1 MADKEIPTWSDARLR
16 GATFVYIAAL
26 FAALG
31 GLLFGY
37 DTGVISGALIFIK
50 REFGLTTAAEEI
62 VVSGVLLGATLGAIV
77 GGKAADIFGRRR
89 VLLVTAAIF
98 GIGALA
104 SAMAPS
110 PAILIVSR
118 TVLGLAIGLASTN
131 VPVYLSE
138 VAPPH
143 VRGWIVSLFQL
154 AVTVGILVAYL
165 TDYAFAGVEGW
176 RWMLGLAVVP
186 ALVFGTGMFFLPETP
201 RWLIRGG
208 HHESAHRVLV
218 RIRKQ
223 ADVNLEIEEIKLSL
237 AQQTESGRWTDL
249 LRRQVRPALLVGLGL
264 AVFQQITGINTVIYY
279 APKILQAAGFN
290 SASGAILATVGV
302 GVVNVGMTIIAMFLV
317 DRAGRR
323 PLLLVGI
330 AGLIVTLTALGL
342 SFQISNPSGQL
353 AWIAVICLMGYVA
366 SFAISLG
373 PIFWLLIAEIYPLKI
388 RGLAEGMAATF
399 NWGSNLIVSLTFL
412 TFGRETWRELNVS
425 PLCVC
430 LGGVV
435 ALRLLSRSGNERAHF
450 GRDRSILASRSS
462 FSPNDRPHFLKAQG
476 RSSSCSH
483 APVARPLTARGL

>member
-1 MADKEIPTWSDARLR
+1 MAGKEIATPGEARLHGTR
-16 GATFVYIAAL
+16 FVFIAAL

-50 REFGLTTAAEEI
+50 REFGLTTASEEI
-62 VVSGVLLGATLGAIV
+62 VVSGVLLGATIGAIV
-77 GGKAADIFGRRR
+77 GGKAADFFGRRK

-118 TVLGLAIGLASTN
+118 VVLGLAIGLASTN

-138 VAPPH
+138 VAPSH
-143 VRGWIVSLFQL
+143 ARGWVVSLFQL
-154 AVTVGILVAYL
+154 AVTVGIVVAYL
-165 TDYAFAGVEGW
+165 TDYVFASVEGW
-176 RWMLGLAVVP
+176 RWMLGLAVAP

-208 HHESAHRVLV
+208 QHEVAHRVLI
-218 RIRKQ
+218 RIRKH
-223 ADVNLEIEEIKLSL
+223 ADVHAEIEEIKASL
-237 AQQTESGRWTDL
+237 VQQTESGRWGDL
-249 LRRQVRPALLVGLGL
+249 LSRHVRPALIVGLGL
-264 AVFQQITGINTVIYY
+264 AIFQQITGINTVIYY

-290 SASGAILATVGV
+290 SASGAILATAGV

-330 AGLIVTLTALGL
+330 AGMIVTLAMLGL
-342 SFQISNPSGQL
+342 SFRISDQSVQL

-373 PIFWLLIAEIYPLKI
+373 PIFWLMIAEIYPLKI

-399 NWGSNLIVSLTFL
+399 NWGSNLAVSLTFL
-412 TFGRETWRELNVS
+412 TLLEKLGASSTFLLYAFASVASWFFAYYLVPETKGRTLEEIEAFWRA
-425 PLCVC
+425 
-430 LGGVV
+430 GH
-435 ALRLLSRSGNERAHF
+435 RARQMAH
-450 GRDRSILASRSS
+450 S
-462 FSPNDRPHFLKAQG
+462 
-476 RSSSCSH
+476 
-483 APVARPLTARGL
+483 

>member
-1 MADKEIPTWSDARLR
+1 MADKEIAPLR
-16 GATFVYIAAL
+16 GTKFVYVAAS

-50 REFGLTTAAEEI
+50 REFGLTTTAEEV
-62 VVSGVLLGATLGAIV
+62 VVSGVLLGATIGAIF
-77 GGKAADIFGRRR
+77 GGKAADLFGRRR

-104 SAMAPS
+104 SAVAPS
-110 PAILIVSR
+110 PTILIVSR
-118 TVLGLAIGLASTN
+118 VVLGLAIGLASTN

-143 VRGWIVSLFQL
+143 ARGWVVSLFQL
-154 AVTVGILVAYL
+154 AVTVGIVVAYL
-165 TDYAFAGVEGW
+165 TDYAFAGIEGW

-208 HHESAHRVLV
+208 HHEVAQRVLV
-218 RIRKQ
+218 RIREPS
-223 ADVNLEIEEIKLSL
+223 DVNVEIDEIKASL
-237 AQQTESGRWTDL
+237 AQQAESGHWTDL
-249 LRRQVRPALLVGLGL
+249 LRRQVRPALVVGLGL
-264 AVFQQITGINTVIYY
+264 AIFQQITGINTVIYY
-279 APKILQAAGFN
+279 APRILQSAGFN

-302 GVVNVGMTIIAMFLV
+302 GVVNVGMTIVAMFLV

-330 AGLIVTLTALGL
+330 AGMIITLGALGL
-342 SFQISNPSGQL
+342 SFRISNPSGQL
-353 AWIAVICLMGYVA
+353 AWISVICLMGYVA

-388 RGLAEGMAATF
+388 RGLAEGTAATF
-399 NWGSNLIVSLTFL
+399 NWASNLIVSLTFL
-412 TFGRETWRELNVS
+412 TLVEKLGASSTFLLYAVASVASWVFAYCFVPETKGRSLEQIEAFWRERHH
-425 PLCVC
+425 
-430 LGGVV
+430 GH
-435 ALRLLSRSGNERAHF
+435 R
-450 GRDRSILASRSS
+450 
-462 FSPNDRPHFLKAQG
+462 
-476 RSSSCSH
+476 
-483 APVARPLTARGL
+483 TAG

>member
-1 MADKEIPTWSDARLR
+1 MAGNRIATLAEAHLR
-16 GATFVYIAAL
+16 GSRFVFIAAL

-62 VVSGVLLGATLGAIV
+62 VVSGVLLGATIGAII
-77 GGKAADIFGRRR
+77 GGKAADFFGRRK
-89 VLLVTAAIF
+89 VLLATAAIF
-98 GIGALA
+98 GIGAVA
-104 SAMAPS
+104 SAIAPS

-118 TVLGLAIGLASTN
+118 VLLGLAIGLASTN

-138 VAPPH
+138 VAPAH
-143 VRGWIVSLFQL
+143 ARGWVVSLFQL
-154 AVTVGILVAYL
+154 AVTIGIVIAYL
-165 TDYAFAGVEGW
+165 TDYAFASMEGW

-208 HHESAHRVLV
+208 QHEVAHRVLI
-218 RIRKQ
+218 RIREL
-223 ADVNLEIEEIKLSL
+223 ADVDVEIEEIKASL
-237 AQQTESGRWTDL
+237 AQQTESGRWVDL
-249 LRRQVRPALLVGLGL
+249 LSQQVRPALIVGLGL
-264 AVFQQITGINTVIYY
+264 AIFQQITGINTVIYY

-290 SASGAILATVGV
+290 SASGAILATAGV

-330 AGLIVTLTALGL
+330 AGMIVTLGMLGL
-342 SFQISNPSGQL
+342 SFRISNQSVQL

-373 PIFWLLIAEIYPLKI
+373 PIFWLMIAEIYPLKI

-399 NWGSNLIVSLTFL
+399 NWGSNLLVSLTFL
-412 TFGRETWRELNVS
+412 TLVEKLGASSTFLLYASFSVMSWLFAYYLVPETKGRTLEEIEAFWRT
-425 PLCVC
+425 
-430 LGGVV
+430 
-435 ALRLLSRSGNERAHF
+435 RHRAHKTE
-450 GRDRSILASRSS
+450 GSTS
-462 FSPNDRPHFLKAQG
+462 
-476 RSSSCSH
+476 
-483 APVARPLTARGL
+483 

>member
-1 MADKEIPTWSDARLR
+1 MADKEIATLRDALR
-16 GATFVYIAAL
+16 GTKFVYIAAS

-62 VVSGVLLGATLGAIV
+62 VVSGVLLGATIGAIV
-77 GGKAADIFGRRR
+77 GGKAADLFGRRR

-104 SAMAPS
+104 SAVAPS
-110 PAILIVSR
+110 PPVLIVSR
-118 TVLGLAIGLASTN
+118 VVLGLAIGLASTN

-143 VRGWIVSLFQL
+143 ARGWIVSLFQL
-154 AVTVGILVAYL
+154 AVTVGIVVAYL

-176 RWMLGLAVVP
+176 RWMLGLAVAP
-186 ALVFGTGMFFLPETP
+186 ALVFGTGMFFLREAP

-208 HHESAHRVLV
+208 HPEVAHRVLV
-218 RIRKQ
+218 RIRELG
-223 ADVNLEIEEIKLSL
+223 DVNVEIEEIKASL
-237 AQQTESGRWTDL
+237 AQQTEGGHWTDL
-249 LRRQVRPALLVGLGL
+249 LRRQVRPALVVGLGL

-279 APKILQAAGFN
+279 APKILQTAGFN

-330 AGLIVTLTALGL
+330 AGMIVTLGVLGL
-342 SFQISNPSGQL
+342 SFRYPSGQL

-388 RGLAEGMAATF
+388 RGLAEGTAATF
-399 NWGSNLIVSLTFL
+399 NWASNLIVSLTFL
-412 TFGRETWRELNVS
+412 TLVEKLGASSTFLLYAFASVASWLFAYYFVPETRGRTLEQIEAFWRARHRARN
-425 PLCVC
+425 
-430 LGGVV
+430 
-435 ALRLLSRSGNERAHF
+435 ADSGI
-450 GRDRSILASRSS
+450 S
-462 FSPNDRPHFLKAQG
+462 
-476 RSSSCSH
+476 
-483 APVARPLTARGL
+483 

>member
-1 MADKEIPTWSDARLR
+1 MDRLSDFSRSYDGVKSTAMADKEPAALRDAVR
-16 GATFVYIAAL
+16 GTKFVYIAAS

-50 REFGLTTAAEEI
+50 REFGLTTVAEEI

-77 GGKAADIFGRRR
+77 GGKVADLFGRRR

-110 PAILIVSR
+110 PTVLIVSR
-118 TVLGLAIGLASTN
+118 VVLGLAIGLASTN

-138 VAPPH
+138 VAPPQA
-143 VRGWIVSLFQL
+143 RGWVVSLFQL
-154 AVTVGILVAYL
+154 AVTVGIVVAYL

-176 RWMLGLAVVP
+176 RWMLGLAVAP

-208 HHESAHRVLV
+208 HHEVAHRVLV
-218 RIRKQ
+218 RIRGLS
-223 ADVNLEIEEIKLSL
+223 DVNVEIEEIKASL
-237 AQQTESGRWTDL
+237 AQQAESGHWTDL
-249 LRRQVRPALLVGLGL
+249 LRRQIRPALIVGLGL
-264 AVFQQITGINTVIYY
+264 AIFQQITGINTVIYY
-279 APKILQAAGFN
+279 APRILQTAGFN

-302 GVVNVGMTIIAMFLV
+302 GIVNVGMTVLAMYLV

-323 PLLLVGI
+323 PLLLIGI
-330 AGLIVTLTALGL
+330 AGMIVTLGVLGL
-342 SFQISNPSGQL
+342 SFRHSSGQL

-366 SFAISLG
+366 SFAIGLG

-388 RGLAEGMAATF
+388 RGLAEGTAATF
-399 NWGSNLIVSLTFL
+399 NWASNLIVSLTFL
-412 TFGRETWRELNVS
+412 TLVEKLGASSTFLLYAFASVASWLFAYYFVPETRGRTLEQIEAFWRARHRARN
-425 PLCVC
+425 
-430 LGGVV
+430 
-435 ALRLLSRSGNERAHF
+435 ADSGI
-450 GRDRSILASRSS
+450 S
-462 FSPNDRPHFLKAQG
+462 
-476 RSSSCSH
+476 
-483 APVARPLTARGL
+483 

>member
-1 MADKEIPTWSDARLR
+1 MADKEIAALR
-16 GATFVYIAAL
+16 GAHLRGTRFVYVAAS

-50 REFGLTTAAEEI
+50 REFGLTTTAEEV
-62 VVSGVLLGATLGAIV
+62 VVSGVLLGATIGAIF
-77 GGKAADIFGRRR
+77 GGKAADLFGRRR

-104 SAMAPS
+104 SAVAPS
-110 PAILIVSR
+110 PTILIISR
-118 TVLGLAIGLASTN
+118 VVLGLAIGLASTN

-143 VRGWIVSLFQL
+143 ARGWVVSLFQL
-154 AVTVGILVAYL
+154 AVTIGIVVAYL
-165 TDYAFAGVEGW
+165 TDYAFAGIEGW

-208 HHESAHRVLV
+208 HHEVAQRVLV
-218 RIRKQ
+218 RIREPS
-223 ADVNLEIEEIKLSL
+223 DVNVEIEEIKASL
-237 AQQTESGRWTDL
+237 AQQAESGHWTDL
-249 LRRQVRPALLVGLGL
+249 LRRQVRPALVVGLGL
-264 AVFQQITGINTVIYY
+264 AIFQQITGINTVIYY
-279 APKILQAAGFN
+279 APRILQSAGFN

-302 GVVNVGMTIIAMFLV
+302 GVVNVGMTIVAMFLV

-330 AGLIVTLTALGL
+330 AGMIITLGALGL
-342 SFQISNPSGQL
+342 SFRISNPSGQL
-353 AWIAVICLMGYVA
+353 AWISVICLMGYVA

-388 RGLAEGMAATF
+388 RGLAEGTAATF
-399 NWGSNLIVSLTFL
+399 NWASNLIVSLTFL
-412 TFGRETWRELNVS
+412 TLVEKLGASSTFLLYAVASVASWVFAYCFVPETKGRSLEQIEAFWRERHH
-425 PLCVC
+425 
-430 LGGVV
+430 GH
-435 ALRLLSRSGNERAHF
+435 R
-450 GRDRSILASRSS
+450 
-462 FSPNDRPHFLKAQG
+462 
-476 RSSSCSH
+476 
-483 APVARPLTARGL
+483 TAG

>member
-1 MADKEIPTWSDARLR
+1 MADKEIAPLR
-16 GATFVYIAAL
+16 GAHLRGTRFVYVAAS

-50 REFGLTTAAEEI
+50 REFGLTTAAEEV
-62 VVSGVLLGATLGAIV
+62 VVSGVLLGATIGAIF
-77 GGKAADIFGRRR
+77 GGKAADLFGRRR

-104 SAMAPS
+104 SAVAPS
-110 PAILIVSR
+110 PTILIVSR
-118 TVLGLAIGLASTN
+118 VVLGLAIGLASTN

-143 VRGWIVSLFQL
+143 ARGWVVSLFQL
-154 AVTVGILVAYL
+154 AVTVGIVVAYL
-165 TDYAFAGVEGW
+165 TDYAFAGIEGW

-208 HHESAHRVLV
+208 HHEVAQRVLV
-218 RIRKQ
+218 RIRELP
-223 ADVNLEIEEIKLSL
+223 DVSVEIEEIKASL
-237 AQQTESGRWTDL
+237 AQQAESGHWTDL
-249 LRRQVRPALLVGLGL
+249 LRRQVRPALVVGLGL
-264 AVFQQITGINTVIYY
+264 AIFQQITGINTVIYY
-279 APKILQAAGFN
+279 APRILQSAGFN

-302 GVVNVGMTIIAMFLV
+302 GVVNVGMTIVAMFLV

-330 AGLIVTLTALGL
+330 AGMIITLGALGL
-342 SFQISNPSGQL
+342 SFRISNPSGQL
-353 AWIAVICLMGYVA
+353 AWISVICLMGYVA

-388 RGLAEGMAATF
+388 RGLAEGTAATF
-399 NWGSNLIVSLTFL
+399 NWASNLIVSLTFL
-412 TFGRETWRELNVS
+412 TLVEKLGASSTFLLYAVASVASWVFAYCFVPETKGRSLEQIEAFWRERHH
-425 PLCVC
+425 
-430 LGGVV
+430 GH
-435 ALRLLSRSGNERAHF
+435 R
-450 GRDRSILASRSS
+450 
-462 FSPNDRPHFLKAQG
+462 
-476 RSSSCSH
+476 
-483 APVARPLTARGL
+483 TAA

>member
-62 VVSGVLLGATLGAIV
+62 VVSGVLLGATLGAIA
-77 GGKAADIFGRRR
+77 GGKAADLFGRRR

-104 SAMAPS
+104 SGVAPS
-110 PAILIVSR
+110 PAILILSR
-118 TVLGLAIGLASTN
+118 VVLGLAIGLASTN

-143 VRGWIVSLFQL
+143 ARGWVVSLFQL
-154 AVTVGILVAYL
+154 AVTIGIVVAYL
-165 TDYAFAGVEGW
+165 TDYAFAGIEGW

-201 RWLIRGG
+201 RWLIHRG
-208 HHESAHRVLV
+208 HHEVAHRVLV
-218 RIRKQ
+218 RIRDV
-223 ADVNLEIEEIKLSL
+223 ADVNVEIEEIKASL
-237 AQQTESGRWTDL
+237 AQQTESGHWTDL
-249 LRRQVRPALLVGLGL
+249 LRRQVRPALVVGLGL
-264 AVFQQITGINTVIYY
+264 AIFQQITGINTVIYY

-290 SASGAILATVGV
+290 SASGAILV
-302 GVVNVGMTIIAMFLV
+302 AMFLV

-330 AGLIVTLTALGL
+330 AGMIVTLGMLGL
-342 SFQISNPSGQL
+342 SFRISNPSGHL
-353 AWIAVICLMGYVA
+353 AWIAVICLMAYVA

-373 PIFWLLIAEIYPLKI
+373 PIFWLLIAEIYPLRI
-388 RGLAEGMAATF
+388 RGLAEGTAATF

-412 TFGRETWRELNVS
+412 TLLEKLGASATFLLYAFASVASWLFAYYLVPETKGRTLEEIEAFWRARH
-425 PLCVC
+425 
-430 LGGVV
+430 G
-435 ALRLLSRSGNERAHF
+435 ALRT
-450 GRDRSILASRSS
+450 ASRIS
-462 FSPNDRPHFLKAQG
+462 
-476 RSSSCSH
+476 
-483 APVARPLTARGL
+483 